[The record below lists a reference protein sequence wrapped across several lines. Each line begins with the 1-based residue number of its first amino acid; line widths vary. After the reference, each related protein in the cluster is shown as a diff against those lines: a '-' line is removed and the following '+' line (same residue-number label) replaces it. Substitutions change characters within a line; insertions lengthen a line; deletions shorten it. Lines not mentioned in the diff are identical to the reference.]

1 MKTNNGSRAEIQT
14 LVSALGPLATIFS
27 FQAFGSGKQKQFV
40 DKECFLDFLLLM
52 WLDLSFSRKPVK
64 CKACVHANFSYI
76 SNFNQ
81 LLKKKMLC
89 HGFGDVTWTWM
100 TLYKVILHV
109 KMSAS

>member
-1 MKTNNGSRAEIQT
+1 MKTNNGNRAEIQT
-14 LVSALGPLATIFS
+14 SVSALGPLATIFS

-64 CKACVHANFSYI
+64 CKACVHANFSYV

-81 LLKKKMLC
+81 LYEKKNVMSWFWRCYLNLNDIIQ
-89 HGFGDVTWTWM
+89 GYVTR
-100 TLYKVILHV
+100 KNV
-109 KMSAS
+109 S

>member
-52 WLDLSFSRKPVK
+52 
-64 CKACVHANFSYI
+64 
-76 SNFNQ
+76 
-81 LLKKKMLC
+81 
-89 HGFGDVTWTWM
+89 
-100 TLYKVILHV
+100 
-109 KMSAS
+109 